1 MRNLVN
7 NLDHY
12 PTLNQL
18 RDEYKKGQPFNYVVI
33 DNFFK
38 EEIAEQLANEFPDY
52 NNDDV
57 WNIYKN
63 PLENKRLTPDWNL
76 FPPLTYE
83 AFTFLNTPE
92 FIKKI
97 EWIIGVENVKPD
109 MGLHG
114 GGWHVTPGGGKLNI
128 HLDYSIH
135 PKLKMERRANL
146 IIYLSHWKPEWD
158 GALQLW
164 SHDHET
170 NMPKECVS
178 KVEVKFN
185 RAVIFDTTQNS
196 WHGLP
201 DEIKAP
207 SNVLRKS
214 LNIYYL
220 TEPREGI
227 STRERALFAPHTNQK
242 DDENIKELIKKRSSS
257 STIHEAYR
265 TE

>member
-1 MRNLVN
+1 MRNLIN
-7 NLDHY
+7 D
-12 PTLNQL
+12 LNIEEL
-18 RDEYKKGQPFNYVVI
+18 NDEYKKGKPFNYVVI

-38 EEIAEQLANEFPDY
+38 NDIAEQLANEFPDY
-52 NNDDV
+52 HNDEA

-76 FPPLTYE
+76 FPALTYE
-83 AFTFLNTPE
+83 TFTFLNTPE
-92 FIKKI
+92 FIEKI
-97 EWIIGVENVKPD
+97 EHIIGVNNVKPD

-114 GGWHVTPGGGKLNI
+114 GGWHVTPSGGKLNV

-146 IIYLSHWKPEWD
+146 IIYLSHWQSEWD

-164 SHDHET
+164 SHDEET
-170 NMPKECVS
+170 QMPKECVS

-227 STRERALFAPHTNQK
+227 STRERALFAPYKNQSE
-242 DDENIKELIKKRSSS
+242 DESIKELIKKRSSS
-257 STIHEAYR
+257 TTISQAYR